1 MAVQGE
7 LFVDT
12 KNLDDLGA
20 FLNSLNTTLTDS
32 LTTLKTEFGKITS
45 SWKDADGAEL
55 KKKYDDFITS
65 AEELLSQIESLSS
78 IAQTASTDYEAAV
91 NKAIASM
98 V

>member
-12 KNLDDLGA
+12 KN
-20 FLNSLNTTLTDS
+20 LNSLNTTLTDS